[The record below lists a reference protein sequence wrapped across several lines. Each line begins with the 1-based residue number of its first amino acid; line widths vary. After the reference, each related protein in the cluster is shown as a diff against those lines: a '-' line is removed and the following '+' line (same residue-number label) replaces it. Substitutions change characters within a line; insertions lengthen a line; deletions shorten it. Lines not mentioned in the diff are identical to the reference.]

1 MTDTDEMAT
10 ALHAVLNGFV
20 AVCGA
25 PDDLAV
31 TTGADDAL
39 ARLDELIA
47 TSVAS
52 PAGEPAGRD

>member
-1 MTDTDEMAT
+1 MTDTDEIAT
-10 ALHAVLNGFV
+10 ALHAVLDGFV

-31 TTGADDAL
+31 TTEADDSL

-47 TSVAS
+47 AS
-52 PAGEPAGRD
+52 ARGGQTDRD